1 MKWLRL
7 FLLLGALGFGSC
19 SNPMVPKY
27 PDPDSETDPKDPDPG
42 PEKGGFLFDGSPIY
56 WL

>member
-27 PDPDSETDPKDPDPG
+27 PDPDSETDP
-42 PEKGGFLFDGSPIY
+42 
-56 WL
+56 